1 VVTTSSSPAD
11 VVALTLSEFSKIV
24 MTGAV
29 VSVVTVVVVDAHMD
43 VADRQT
49 VRVEHLQYQQAYK
62 AHTLLCCTYNTTLC
76 SAVNAEVIRTTQNA
90 SLIFRQAND
99 LAIRWR

>member
-1 VVTTSSSPAD
+1 MVTTSSSPAD

-24 MTGAV
+24 MTGAD

-62 AHTLLCCTYNTTLC
+62 AHTLLCCTCNTT
-76 SAVNAEVIRTTQNA
+76 
-90 SLIFRQAND
+90 
-99 LAIRWR
+99 